1 MIRAPVCNQLHISG
15 ETRVQQTTIGDLGMC
30 IPGTKD
36 SHYRY
41 LPHACTCIR
50 QIMRVLGT
58 GIDIGIQSELSTGN
72 NTLLALA
79 VVNGLLHLPV
89 PVLLQYRRIPEFRV

>member
-1 MIRAPVCNQLHISG
+1 M
-15 ETRVQQTTIGDLGMC
+15 VQQTIWGC
-30 IPGTKD
+30 A
-36 SHYRY
+36 SRH
-41 LPHACTCIR
+41 PHPCACIR

-58 GIDIGIQSELSTGN
+58 GIDIGIQSVLSTGN

-89 PVLLQYRRIPEFRV
+89 PVLLSQSSGFSTVTHIFSRCHDNIGCSRMRS